1 MLAGGCGSAP
11 AAAPS
16 APSKPASAS
25 VAAASQPAP
34 TSSGAAASAK
44 PAASASA
51 KPAAGGLIKVG
62 ILAPL
67 TGPLSNSG
75 KDNQDGFNLYL
86 DSVNGTMAGRKID
99 ALWGDEQANA
109 EAGLLKAKQFVE
121 SDKVPLL
128 MGITQSAV
136 AYPVADYVAQAQIPL
151 ALTGNAAGAQLMKH
165 KSPYL
170 MRFTQ
175 GVTVITDPQADWV
188 YKHGYRK
195 AIVFAYNN
203 TGGLEFND
211 GFASAFVKRGGSI
224 IQDFYPSVGTS
235 DYGPFLAQLNSAA
248 DVIVAFLP
256 GVDGLHFLEQFSNYG
271 ASKKPQI
278 IDTTGAMTSGANM
291 LQLKDKGVGV
301 IAAMMYSNAIDSA
314 ENRKFMK
321 LFHDKFPNRELS
333 SDVVEGYSG
342 AQVLESAL
350 KTVSGQIEDKQS
362 FLSALYKTDI
372 ETARG

>member
-1 MLAGGCGSAP
+1 M
-11 AAAPS
+11 
-16 APSKPASAS
+16 
-25 VAAASQPAP
+25 
-34 TSSGAAASAK
+34 
-44 PAASASA
+44 
-51 KPAAGGLIKVG
+51 
-62 ILAPL
+62 

-235 DYGPFLAQLNSAA
+235 DYGPFLAQLNSR
-248 DVIVAFLP
+248 P
-256 GVDGLHFLEQFSNYG
+256 
-271 ASKKPQI
+271 
-278 IDTTGAMTSGANM
+278 TSSSPF
-291 LQLKDKGVGV
+291 
-301 IAAMMYSNAIDSA
+301 Y
-314 ENRKFMK
+314 
-321 LFHDKFPNRELS
+321 RE
-333 SDVVEGYSG
+333 
-342 AQVLESAL
+342 
-350 KTVSGQIEDKQS
+350 
-362 FLSALYKTDI
+362 
-372 ETARG
+372 